1 MKVGK
6 LPSFPWYLRLLA
18 FLAIGGVLYAGFWY
32 FVTSGT
38 RKATKEMQA
47 EIADLKPRNAQSA
60 IVQQNLNNFK
70 ALYKAREEEYA
81 ELKALLPEQ
90 KELTMVLQGIQ
101 DRAKNSGLVLMRFN
115 PKEDTQ
121 QDNYSGK
128 KIDVNVISGFTSLR
142 AFFDQLA
149 HYQRIV
155 SITNF
160 ELKQMEKQSLTK
172 TVEARFD
179 LTAYYVSSE
188 RLNQA
193 PAPNAKP
200 AAGGAVPGGKA
211 AGEIDM
217 VTFRKTMLWP
227 GKPLSRSW
235 SSGRKVKNDIVVSSG
250 SPPVS
255 NWVVEARRQGISSDS
270 GSSSPSAIASPA
282 HKKMKRRF
290 CFPDGT
296 PGTPSGQS
304 NAWALK
310 ALSCWG

>member
-18 FLAIGGVLYAGFWY
+18 FLAIGGVMYAGFWY

-142 AFFDQLA
+142 TFFDQLA

-188 RLNQA
+188 RLQSQV
-193 PAPNAKP
+193 PAPNNKP
-200 AAGGAVPGGKA
+200 AAGGAVPAPA
-211 AGEIDM
+211 A
-217 VTFRKTMLWP
+217 LP
-227 GKPLSRSW
+227 
-235 SSGRKVKNDIVVSSG
+235 
-250 SPPVS
+250 
-255 NWVVEARRQGISSDS
+255 Q
-270 GSSSPSAIASPA
+270 PA
-282 HKKMKRRF
+282 K
-290 CFPDGT
+290 
-296 PGTPSGQS
+296 
-304 NAWALK
+304 
-310 ALSCWG
+310 

>member
-18 FLAIGGVLYAGFWY
+18 FLFIGGVMYAGFWY

-38 RKATKEMQA
+38 RKATQEMQA
-47 EIADLKPRNAQSA
+47 EIAELKPKNAQSA

-101 DRAKNSGLVLMRFN
+101 DRAKGSGLVLMRFN

-128 KIDVNVISGFTSLR
+128 KIDVNVISGFASLR

-160 ELKQMEKQSLTK
+160 ELKQMDKQSLTK

-179 LTAYYVSSE
+179 LTAYYVPSE
-188 RLNQA
+188 RLQSQV
-193 PAPNAKP
+193 PTPNNKP
-200 AAGGAVPGGKA
+200 AAGGAVPAPA
-211 AGEIDM
+211 A
-217 VTFRKTMLWP
+217 
-227 GKPLSRSW
+227 
-235 SSGRKVKNDIVVSSG
+235 
-250 SPPVS
+250 
-255 NWVVEARRQGISSDS
+255 
-270 GSSSPSAIASPA
+270 PA
-282 HKKMKRRF
+282 PQPAK
-290 CFPDGT
+290 
-296 PGTPSGQS
+296 
-304 NAWALK
+304 
-310 ALSCWG
+310 

>member
-1 MKVGK
+1 MKIGK
-6 LPSFPWYLRLLA
+6 LPNLPWYLRLIA
-18 FLAIGGVLYAGFWY
+18 FLAIGGVMYAGFWY

-38 RKATKEMQA
+38 RKETKAMED
-47 EIADLKPRNAQSA
+47 EIAALRPRNAQAA

-70 ALYKAREEEYA
+70 AAYKAREEEYA

-101 DRAKNSGLVLMRFN
+101 DRAKGNGLVLMRFN
-115 PKEDTQ
+115 PKEDLQ

-128 KIDVNVISGFTSLR
+128 KIEVNVVSGFGGLR

-188 RLNQA
+188 RLQSQT
-193 PAPNAKP
+193 PAPNTKP
-200 AAGGAVPGGKA
+200 AAGGAVPAPA
-211 AGEIDM
+211 A
-217 VTFRKTMLWP
+217 
-227 GKPLSRSW
+227 
-235 SSGRKVKNDIVVSSG
+235 
-250 SPPVS
+250 PVP
-255 NWVVEARRQGISSDS
+255 Q
-270 GSSSPSAIASPA
+270 PA
-282 HKKMKRRF
+282 K
-290 CFPDGT
+290 
-296 PGTPSGQS
+296 
-304 NAWALK
+304 
-310 ALSCWG
+310 

>member
-6 LPSFPWYLRLLA
+6 LPSFPWYLRLVA
-18 FLAIGGVLYAGFWY
+18 FLAIGGVMYAGFWY

-47 EIADLKPRNAQSA
+47 EIAELKPRNAQSA

-128 KIDVNVISGFTSLR
+128 KIDVNVISGFASLR
-142 AFFDQLA
+142 TFFDQLA

-188 RLNQA
+188 RLQSQA
-193 PAPNAKP
+193 PTPNGKP
-200 AAGGAVPGGKA
+200 AAGGAVPAPA
-211 AGEIDM
+211 A
-217 VTFRKTMLWP
+217 
-227 GKPLSRSW
+227 
-235 SSGRKVKNDIVVSSG
+235 
-250 SPPVS
+250 
-255 NWVVEARRQGISSDS
+255 
-270 GSSSPSAIASPA
+270 PA
-282 HKKMKRRF
+282 PQPAK
-290 CFPDGT
+290 
-296 PGTPSGQS
+296 
-304 NAWALK
+304 
-310 ALSCWG
+310 